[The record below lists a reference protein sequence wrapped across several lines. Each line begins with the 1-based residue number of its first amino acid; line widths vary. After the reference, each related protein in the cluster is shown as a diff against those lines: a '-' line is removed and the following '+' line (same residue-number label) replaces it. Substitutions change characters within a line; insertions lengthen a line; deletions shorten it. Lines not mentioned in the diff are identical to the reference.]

1 MSRRIPLDKVEYIIK
16 NYPYQYAKDIAQH
29 LSISESCV
37 YNVAFTRGIKKD
49 PAFREME
56 LQRQAD
62 RLKSSGQAH
71 RFSKDHEPFNKGKK
85 MPAELYDKVK
95 KTMFK
100 KGTIP
105 PNFKPDGSER
115 VDKDGYTYIKTNG
128 KFIKKHTYI
137 YELHHGAMPE
147 GYIVY
152 FKDGNRNNLTI
163 ENLGIQTRV
172 DNMLKN
178 TIHNYPSDL
187 VGVIKILKNLKKKI
201 NAKKQN

>member
-1 MSRRIPLDKVEYIIK
+1 MSRRIPLEKVEYIIK
-16 NYPYQYAKDIAQH
+16 NYPYQYAKDIAKH

-71 RFSKDHEPFNKGKK
+71 RFKKGQEAFNKGKK
-85 MPAELYDKVK
+85 MPAELYAKVS

-100 KGTIP
+100 KGVKP
-105 PNFKPDGSER
+105 PNYKPDGSER
-115 VDKDGYTYIKTNG
+115 IDKEGYTYIKVKG
-128 KFIKKHTYI
+128 KYIKKHSYI
-137 YELHHGAMPE
+137 YELHHGAIPE
-147 GYIVY
+147 GYLVY
-152 FKDGNRNNLTI
+152 FKDGNRNNLVI
-163 ENLGIQTRV
+163 ENLGIHSKQ

-178 TIHNYPSDL
+178 TIHKYPSDL

-201 NAKKQN
+201 NAKEQN